1 MKPKHTLC
9 DAPNI
14 VAVGGLLD
22 LARAFPV
29 VIVAFADGVQRINHD
44 RAGRD
49 EVSVD
54 VELAA
59 LRDGDVL
66 EGCQQFGIR
75 HLQRLGIVVV
85 VIVVSKA
92 ATEAHVRMLVRRIGQ
107 AARAGLLGGAEF
119 REVAH
124 RIIVRL
130 GGSMPRLLNLS
141 SQFLTSLGTSLG
153 INHLNIL
160 YLYIL

>member
-1 MKPKHTLC
+1 MKNKHTLC

-22 LARAFPV
+22 LARAVLV
-29 VIVAFADGVQRINHD
+29 VVVAFANGVQRVNHN
-44 RAGRD
+44 RARRD

-75 HLQRLGIVVV
+75 HLQRLGVVVV
-85 VIVVSKA
+85 VIVVSEA
-92 ATEAHVRMLVRRIGQ
+92 AAEAHVCLLVRCIGQ

-119 REVAH
+119 WEVAH

-130 GGSMPRLLNLS
+130 GGSISRLLNLS